1 MASPRASSRRRRD
14 LQLSTFLGRPARI
27 VVIIVLLA
35 VILFP
40 LYWLVSNSFKQEQE
54 YYHSP
59 PIMFPTKITG
69 QNFVD
74 IVVNRNLFTGLRNS
88 LLIAVFTTLCTV
100 LFGSLAS
107 YALVNGMLPRRM
119 KHLFAWWFLIQK
131 MYPAIVV
138 AVPVFY
144 IIRSLQM
151 MDRVAALVLMN
162 TSFNLPLV
170 ILLMVGFF
178 QEAPFE
184 VEEQSMLD
192 GANLLQRFR
201 VAFPGEQLETVTGQL
216 LQTLQQLEPPQHH
229 AGPCPGLDDEA
240 VAPVA
245 GADGPL
251 YEAVM
256 DQQLGHVAY
265 GALAGLEGLRE
276 IRGRGAVGRAEQDR
290 SQDAPGHAGQVHR
303 VEDQADLLDEPLR
316 GDARVPA
323 LAGPL

>member
-1 MASPRASSRRRRD
+1 MGSVGAGSRRRRD
-14 LQLSTFLGRPARI
+14 LQLSNFLGRPARI
-27 VVIIVLLA
+27 VVVVVLLA
-35 VILFP
+35 VVLFP

-88 LLIAVFTTLCTV
+88 LLIALFTTLCTV

-119 KHLFAWWFLIQK
+119 KRIFAWWFLIQK

-192 GANLLQRFR
+192 GCNLLQRYFYVTAPMVKAGLIATGMLTF
-201 VAFPGEQLETVTGQL
+201 VASWNEFLYAVILTIVRAKPLTVL
-216 LQTLQQLEPPQHH
+216 I
-229 AGPCPGLDDEA
+229 AGFITDKALVWGPMAAMGCVIIL
-240 VAPVA
+240 PVVIIMWAMQRDFISGVSA
-245 GADGPL
+245 GALKG
-251 YEAVM
+251 
-256 DQQLGHVAY
+256 
-265 GALAGLEGLRE
+265 
-276 IRGRGAVGRAEQDR
+276 
-290 SQDAPGHAGQVHR
+290 
-303 VEDQADLLDEPLR
+303 
-316 GDARVPA
+316 
-323 LAGPL
+323 

>member
-1 MASPRASSRRRRD
+1 MGRRD
-14 LQLSTFLGRPARI
+14 LKLSSFLGRPTRI
-27 VVIIVLLA
+27 IVIVVLLA

-59 PIMFPTKITG
+59 PIMFPTKLTG
-69 QNFVD
+69 QNYVD
-74 IVVNRNLFTGLRNS
+74 IVVNRSLFTGLRNS
-88 LLIAVFTTLCTV
+88 LLIAAFTTACTV

-107 YALVNGMLPRRM
+107 YALVNGMLPRRI
-119 KHLFAWWFLIQK
+119 KHIFAWWFLIQK

-192 GANLLQRFR
+192 GCNLLQRYLYVTSPMVKAGLIATGMLTF
-201 VAFPGEQLETVTGQL
+201 VASWNEFLYAVILTIVRAKPLTVL
-216 LQTLQQLEPPQHH
+216 I
-229 AGPCPGLDDEA
+229 AGFITDKALVWGPMAAMGCVVILPV
-240 VAPVA
+240 VAIMWAMQRDFISGVSA
-245 GADGPL
+245 GALKG
-251 YEAVM
+251 
-256 DQQLGHVAY
+256 
-265 GALAGLEGLRE
+265 
-276 IRGRGAVGRAEQDR
+276 
-290 SQDAPGHAGQVHR
+290 
-303 VEDQADLLDEPLR
+303 
-316 GDARVPA
+316 
-323 LAGPL
+323 

>member
-1 MASPRASSRRRRD
+1 MGSPHAGSRRSRD
-14 LQLSTFLGRPARI
+14 LQLSNFLGRPARI
-27 VVIIVLLA
+27 VVVVVLLA

-74 IVVNRNLFTGLRNS
+74 IVVNRNLFTGLKNS

-119 KHLFAWWFLIQK
+119 KHIFAWWFLIQK

-192 GANLLQRFR
+192 GCNLMQRYFYVTTPMVKAGLIATGMLTF
-201 VAFPGEQLETVTGQL
+201 VASWNEFLYAVILTIVRAKPLTVL
-216 LQTLQQLEPPQHH
+216 I
-229 AGPCPGLDDEA
+229 AGFITDKALVWGPMAAMGCVVIL
-240 VAPVA
+240 PVVVIMWAMQRDFISGISA
-245 GADGPL
+245 GALKG
-251 YEAVM
+251 
-256 DQQLGHVAY
+256 
-265 GALAGLEGLRE
+265 
-276 IRGRGAVGRAEQDR
+276 
-290 SQDAPGHAGQVHR
+290 
-303 VEDQADLLDEPLR
+303 
-316 GDARVPA
+316 
-323 LAGPL
+323 

>member
-1 MASPRASSRRRRD
+1 VGRSGSRRRRD
-14 LQLSTFLGRPARI
+14 LQLSNFLGRPARI
-27 VVIIVLLA
+27 AMVVVMLA
-35 VILFP
+35 MILFP

-74 IVVNRNLFTGLRNS
+74 IVVNRGLFTGLRNS
-88 LLIAVFTTLCTV
+88 LLIAAFTTACTV

-107 YALVNGMLPRRM
+107 YALVNGVLPRRM
-119 KHLFAWWFLIQK
+119 KLIFAWWFLIQK

-144 IIRSLQM
+144 IIRSLQL

-192 GANLLQRFR
+192 GCNLLQRYLYITAPMVKAGLIATGMLTF
-201 VAFPGEQLETVTGQL
+201 VASWNEFLYAVILTIVRAKPLTVL
-216 LQTLQQLEPPQHH
+216 I
-229 AGPCPGLDDEA
+229 AGFITDKALVWGPMAAMGCVVIL
-240 VAPVA
+240 PVVVIMWAMQRDFISGVSA
-245 GADGPL
+245 GALKG
-251 YEAVM
+251 
-256 DQQLGHVAY
+256 
-265 GALAGLEGLRE
+265 
-276 IRGRGAVGRAEQDR
+276 
-290 SQDAPGHAGQVHR
+290 
-303 VEDQADLLDEPLR
+303 
-316 GDARVPA
+316 
-323 LAGPL
+323 

>member
-1 MASPRASSRRRRD
+1 MGSVGAGSRRRRD
-14 LQLSTFLGRPARI
+14 LQLSNFLGRPARI
-27 VVIIVLLA
+27 VVVIVLLA

-88 LLIAVFTTLCTV
+88 LLIAAFTTLCTV

-107 YALVNGMLPRRM
+107 YALVNGMLPRRI
-119 KHLFAWWFLIQK
+119 KHVFAWWFLIQK

-170 ILLMVGFF
+170 ILLMVGFY

-192 GANLLQRFR
+192 GCNLLQRYFYVTSPMVKAGLIATGMLTF
-201 VAFPGEQLETVTGQL
+201 VASWNEFLYAVILTIVRAKPLTVL
-216 LQTLQQLEPPQHH
+216 I
-229 AGPCPGLDDEA
+229 AGFITDKALVWGPMAAMGCVVIL
-240 VAPVA
+240 PVVVIMWAMQRDFISGVSA
-245 GADGPL
+245 GALKG
-251 YEAVM
+251 
-256 DQQLGHVAY
+256 
-265 GALAGLEGLRE
+265 
-276 IRGRGAVGRAEQDR
+276 
-290 SQDAPGHAGQVHR
+290 
-303 VEDQADLLDEPLR
+303 
-316 GDARVPA
+316 
-323 LAGPL
+323 